1 MLTSSG
7 NTLTDTPRNHVY
19 ADISISHGPVK
30 LTHKIKSQDTLNG
43 CWGVESGVGHL
54 AALNRFAL
62 LHDFLFYSLADTFE
76 VQGFGLSLFPWL
88 LAFSFLSFFFFFL
101 NQLLQPLGE
110 VGSMGFHEPSWL
122 WNLCLLLEPCRHVW
136 LAFSCPNFSPT
147 SSYYSSLR
155 SRLSD
160 IFIYF

>member
-54 AALNRFAL
+54 AALNCFAL

-88 LAFSFLSFFFFFL
+88 LAFSFLFFFFK
-101 NQLLQPLGE
+101 
-110 VGSMGFHEPSWL
+110 S
-122 WNLCLLLEPCRHVW
+122 
-136 LAFSCPNFSPT
+136 T
-147 SSYYSSLR
+147 SSAIRRGWFYGLPRAILTLKSLLTIR
-155 SRLSD
+155 AMQTCVTCIFLSELFPNL
-160 IFIYF
+160 ILLF